1 MSCEHVQEL
10 ISPLLDRRLPAGERE
25 KVLAHLQVCRKC
37 DERLEAAQNQRK
49 ALLRMDRVSVP
60 AGLTAKL
67 RVMASHERE
76 RRLAT
81 ATLASRFRYW
91 SARTELWFDNLMRP
105 FALPFAGGL
114 LSALVIFSV
123 LVPSLSFPHNFG
135 DEAFFTSPDGEVVL
149 VDSRGE
155 PGYVQA
161 GNLDPRILPLNIA
174 IPDNA
179 NAVTLTVD
187 ENGKVCG
194 WYLSRGKLTPELLNV
209 ILFSQFKPA
218 TNFGLPTA
226 AKVNAVQQVLPG
238 RIRS

>member
-10 ISPLLDRRLPAGERE
+10 ISPLLDRRLAAGERE
-25 KVLAHLQVCRKC
+25 KMLAHLQVCRKC
-37 DERLEAAQNQRK
+37 DEHLEAIQNQRK
-49 ALLRMDRVSVP
+49 ALRRMDCAPVP
-60 AGLTAKL
+60 AGLTAQL

-76 RRLAT
+76 RHLSR
-81 ATLASRFRYW
+81 ATLAARFRYW
-91 SARTELWFDNLMRP
+91 SGRMELMVDNLMRP

-123 LVPSLSFPHNFG
+123 LVPSLSFHHNFG

-149 VDSRGE
+149 VDSRG
-155 PGYVQA
+155 GYVQA
-161 GNLDPRILPLNIA
+161 GYLDPRILPLNIA
-174 IPDNA
+174 IPDNS

-187 ENGKVCG
+187 ENGKVCD
-194 WYLSRGKLTPELLNV
+194 WYVSRGQLTPELLNV
-209 ILFSQFKPA
+209 VMFSQFKPA

-238 RIRS
+238 RMRS